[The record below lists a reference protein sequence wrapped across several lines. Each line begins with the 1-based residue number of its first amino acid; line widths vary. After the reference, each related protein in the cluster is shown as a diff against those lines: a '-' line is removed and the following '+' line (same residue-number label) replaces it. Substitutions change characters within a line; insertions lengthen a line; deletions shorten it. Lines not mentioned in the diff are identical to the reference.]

1 MIYDIIL
8 KMLKASYADMA
19 KLADALASGANR
31 GNSVQVQVL
40 LSAFIFSDQR
50 TLLLRCPLIF
60 YTYKTIISNTV
71 TEIILQLH

>member
-40 LSAFIFSDQR
+40 LSAFIFFRSAD
-50 TLLLRCPLIF
+50 TFIKVSADFLYI
-60 YTYKTIISNTV
+60 
-71 TEIILQLH
+71 

>member
-1 MIYDIIL
+1 MIYAIIL

-40 LSAFIFSDQR
+40 LSAFFIMFRTGRTEVRPVFVYSSD
-50 TLLLRCPLIF
+50 
-60 YTYKTIISNTV
+60 
-71 TEIILQLH
+71 

>member
-1 MIYDIIL
+1 MIYAIIL

-40 LSAFIFSDQR
+40 LSAFISKHVKQAF
-50 TLLLRCPLIF
+50 TNHEP
-60 YTYKTIISNTV
+60 V
-71 TEIILQLH
+71 T

>member
-1 MIYDIIL
+1 MIYAIIL

-40 LSAFIFSDQR
+40 LSAF
-50 TLLLRCPLIF
+50 LLWFGEVALRCDLVFLFIQR
-60 YTYKTIISNTV
+60 SWNM
-71 TEIILQLH
+71 

>member
-1 MIYDIIL
+1 MIYAIIL

-40 LSAFIFSDQR
+40 LSAFFIGR
-50 TLLLRCPLIF
+50 HLIRCLLIF

-71 TEIILQLH
+71 TEIILQLY

>member
-1 MIYDIIL
+1 MIYAIIL

-40 LSAFIFSDQR
+40 LSAFFIMFQTGSTDKNTNGSSITFSDSDYR
-50 TLLLRCPLIF
+50 YF
-60 YTYKTIISNTV
+60 YI
-71 TEIILQLH
+71 

>member
-40 LSAFIFSDQR
+40 LSAFLFSQNQAAEA
-50 TLLLRCPLIF
+50 LITWEHILF
-60 YTYKTIISNTV
+60 QATNRSKLKTN
-71 TEIILQLH
+71 

>member
-1 MIYDIIL
+1 MIYAIIL

-40 LSAFIFSDQR
+40 LSAFFSDQR

-60 YTYKTIISNTV
+60 YTYKTIMSNIV